1 LFQAFAFSNATFVPL
16 HAGARNERVHGAALT
31 AELEL
36 FYSTV
41 HQLFTRGNLGGVRI
55 RAKKAAAA

>member
-1 LFQAFAFSNATFVPL
+1 
-16 HAGARNERVHGAALT
+16 VHGAALT
-31 AELEL
+31 AELDL

-55 RAKKAAAA
+55 RAKKAAP